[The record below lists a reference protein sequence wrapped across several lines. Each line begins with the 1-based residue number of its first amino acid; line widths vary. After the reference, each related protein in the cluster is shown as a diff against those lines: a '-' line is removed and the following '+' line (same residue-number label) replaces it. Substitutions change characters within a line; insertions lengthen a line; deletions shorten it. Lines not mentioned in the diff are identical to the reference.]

1 MMSTICSII
10 VSLLGLFTFF
20 FFALLPFALIW
31 TIGSKDRFTCKHLS
45 SGLLKDSFQSS
56 FHLER
61 GYSLSTN
68 LLSFVVAVIIF
79 MIFWGI
85 PLWLIFDT
93 EALEAFRTAMSFRE

>member
-45 SGLLKDSFQSS
+45 SGQSICQHQS
-56 FHLER
+56 WRLFGLRYQATEWQLQGAR
-61 GYSLSTN
+61 VVKSSAEYGDRYN
-68 LLSFVVAVIIF
+68 LYLTTS
-79 MIFWGI
+79 
-85 PLWLIFDT
+85 
-93 EALEAFRTAMSFRE
+93 